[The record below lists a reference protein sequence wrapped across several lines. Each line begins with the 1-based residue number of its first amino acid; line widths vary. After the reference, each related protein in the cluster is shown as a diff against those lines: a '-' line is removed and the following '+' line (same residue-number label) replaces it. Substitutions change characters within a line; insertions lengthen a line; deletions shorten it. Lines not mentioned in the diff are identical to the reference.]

1 MVDYS
6 KWDKMDFGSSS
17 DEEECV
23 AERGEVTGDCDS
35 EESTGATGV
44 PPSLQDILEA
54 NGGVTVRGTGGTRV
68 TKLARPTSV
77 TFGGKEAAPRLSDP
91 AATAVGNTLDGVSL
105 DDDTLEFNKWCR
117 NGGINGDVFAWSQS
131 PEEVTVYVFVPLG
144 LPAKSI
150 QVALSNEAGLVV
162 KSAEKTY
169 VQGLLAFEIDNPE
182 DEYDIDWEVL
192 DVPRPDP
199 SLFPAYIGVD
209 GRPAADGDGRAPLVS
224 SIFPGR
230 AIRVSMKKKAVPGG
244 ISVIVWWNRILKVDA
259 PIDVTKLPD
268 RKKLEETQKVWREAH
283 KIFEQTKHGPR
294 ETTVTE

>member
-23 AERGEVTGDCDS
+23 TERGEVPEDCDS
-35 EESTGATGV
+35 RGQAGGGTRVSS
-44 PPSLQDILEA
+44 SLQDILEA
-54 NGGVTVRGTGGTRV
+54 NGGVTVPGTGGTRV
-68 TKLARPTSV
+68 TKLAKPTSV
-77 TFGGKEAAPRLSDP
+77 TFGGKEAAPRVGGP
-91 AATAVGNTLDGVSL
+91 EATAAANTLDGASL
-105 DDDTLEFNKWCR
+105 DDTSEFKKWCR

-131 PEEVTVYVFVPLG
+131 PEEVTVYVFVPQG

-169 VQGLLAFEIDNPE
+169 VQGPLAFEIDNPE

-192 DVPRPDP
+192 SVPRPDP
-199 SLFPAYIGVD
+199 SVFSACIGVD
-209 GRPAADGDGRAPLVS
+209 GMPAADGTGRALLVS

-244 ISVIVWWNRILKVDA
+244 ISVIVWWNRILKVDV

-268 RKKLEETQKVWREAH
+268 RKNLEETQKVWREAH
-283 KIFEQTKHGPR
+283 KIFEQTQRGSR
-294 ETTVTE
+294 ETTVMD